1 MLAIIVPWGIMK
13 AYLLLPNV
21 PLVCLFL
28 YFLLLCI
35 EPTQARFLHSLSVR
49 IRATASGS
57 DAGDGIMGN
66 LNTIG
71 RWRRKILHVG
81 RAM

>member
-1 MLAIIVPWGIMK
+1 MK

-28 YFLLLCI
+28 DFLLLRI
-35 EPTQARFLHSLSVR
+35 KPTQARFLDSLLVR
-49 IRATASGS
+49 IGATAGGS
-57 DAGDGIMGN
+57 DASDGIMGN

-81 RAM
+81 PAM